1 MNPVG
6 SFSSPAIPLH
16 KDCRVLDF
24 HPAGIWALNK
34 SCGILSH
41 PNPKKSSTP
50 TLLNCTY
57 DFDKECYN
65 WKDEQGNQQYFFL
78 VHRLDSATSGI
89 ILITSKEYLA
99 QQLKKSFSNQE
110 VQKTYYA
117 IVRSNGKPL
126 RQKWDDLLQKKTS
139 NGKIRVLA
147 SKHGVPCSTKV
158 STELK
163 KNTEFGLLLL
173 LRLMPKTGR
182 THQLRVQCAKRNLP
196 ILGDRTYGD
205 FSLNRKINQ
214 SHKVERLFLHAAKI
228 KIAINNQG
236 EKSHIWEVK
245 SPMPPAFEKILN

>member
-89 ILITSKEYLA
+89 ILITSKEYLVNLHYKFLYET
-99 QQLKKSFSNQE
+99 QIES
-110 VQKTYYA
+110 
-117 IVRSNGKPL
+117 
-126 RQKWDDLLQKKTS
+126 LLFWLLS
-139 NGKIRVLA
+139 KI
-147 SKHGVPCSTKV
+147 S
-158 STELK
+158 
-163 KNTEFGLLLL
+163 
-173 LRLMPKTGR
+173 
-182 THQLRVQCAKRNLP
+182 
-196 ILGDRTYGD
+196 
-205 FSLNRKINQ
+205 
-214 SHKVERLFLHAAKI
+214 
-228 KIAINNQG
+228 
-236 EKSHIWEVK
+236 
-245 SPMPPAFEKILN
+245 